1 MRALIGEKALHV
13 RCGASNAERWGV
25 FIMTSIEILFVS
37 LQAFTA
43 VLVVALLVANAQRGT
58 RAREFEERAA
68 TREELTKIA
77 NQLTAK
83 VAELEARVAGKDDLS
98 AATVDLPRRDD
109 LASALDPLPRT
120 EDIRKVTE
128 PLAHKTDLRDAVADL
143 ARKSDLQDVM
153 KPYPTSADFNA
164 LMDSVLARQTSE
176 VAHRLDTL
184 AEEIAATHGGGG
196 TSMALPPEIGGS
208 ITEKSVDAAI
218 ALFDAS
224 EDLVTAVAVPLA
236 ELPRDGGRSIVQH
249 QQRCQAYIEK
259 VLSARRTVHM
269 LFPEGNPVRTS
280 ADAVCAAAEQMRDE
294 LRANYETMNR
304 AALNG
309 ANPGTTSAQRLAFRQ
324 AEQRAVDA
332 QSQYSEALTPVRETL
347 NRAFDAYSTALN
359 TQIHGTRNVSV

>member
-1 MRALIGEKALHV
+1 
-13 RCGASNAERWGV
+13 
-25 FIMTSIEILFVS
+25 MTSIEIIFVS

-43 VLVVALLVANAQRGT
+43 VLLVALLVANAQRGA

-68 TREELTKIA
+68 TRDELTKTA
-77 NQLTAK
+77 KQLTAK
-83 VAELEARVAGKDDLS
+83 LAELEARLAGKDDLA
-98 AATVDLPRRDD
+98 AATADLPRQAD
-109 LASALDPLPRT
+109 LSSALEPLPKS
-120 EDIRKVTE
+120 EDVRQAVE
-128 PLAHKTDLRDAVADL
+128 PLAHRTDLRDAVADL
-143 ARKSDLQDVM
+143 AKKSDLLDVM

-184 AEEIAATHGGGG
+184 AEEIAATHHGNG
-196 TSMALPPEIGGS
+196 TSMMLPPEIGGS

-224 EDLVTAVAVPLA
+224 EDLVTAAAVPLA
-236 ELPRDGGRSIVQH
+236 ELPRDGGRSIAQH
-249 QQRCQAYIEK
+249 QQRCQSYIEK
-259 VLSARRTVHM
+259 VLSARRAVHM

-294 LRANYETMNR
+294 LRANYDTMNR

-332 QSQYSEALTPVRETL
+332 QSQYSEALAPVRAAL
-347 NRAFDAYSTALN
+347 NEAFDAYSTALN
-359 TQIHGTRNVSV
+359 TQIHGTRSVPA